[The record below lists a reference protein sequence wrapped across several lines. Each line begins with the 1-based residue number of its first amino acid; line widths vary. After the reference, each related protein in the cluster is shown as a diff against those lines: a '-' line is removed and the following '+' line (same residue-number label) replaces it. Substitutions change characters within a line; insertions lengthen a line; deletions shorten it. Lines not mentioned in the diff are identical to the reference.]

1 MNTLLKMTNISKTY
15 FPHKDMP
22 VQALNRLNL
31 EVFEGEMLAIYGVSG
46 SGKSTLLH
54 IIGCLDR
61 LSDGEYF
68 YKDINIQK
76 CSDQRLAQIRNQ
88 EIGFVLQ
95 DFGLIPYRTAYEN
108 ILVPILFSKGKSTE
122 KIPKRVNR
130 LLEQL
135 GIQELSKRKVCQMS
149 GGQKQRVAIAR
160 ALVNEPSLIL
170 ADEPT
175 GALDSATKLEIYDI
189 FKGLK
194 SSGKTIVIVT
204 HDKEV
209 AEMADRV
216 LHMKDGAL
224 IG

>member
-1 MNTLLKMTNISKTY
+1 MNTLVRMKNVSKTY
-15 FPHKDMP
+15 YPHKDVP
-22 VQALNRLNL
+22 VRALNGLDL

-61 LSDGEYF
+61 QTEGEYIF
-68 YKDINIQK
+68 NDQNIAK
-76 CSDQRLAQIRNQ
+76 CSDRRLARIRNS

-108 ILVPILFSKGKSTE
+108 ISVPFLFSKGKIREMSVHIE
-122 KIPKRVNR
+122 KV
-130 LLEQL
+130 LEQF
-135 GIQELSKRKVCQMS
+135 GIQELSKRKVYQMS

-175 GALDSATKLEIYDI
+175 GALDSATKVEIYDI
-189 FKGLK
+189 FKELRNQGI
-194 SSGKTIVIVT
+194 TIVIVT
-204 HDKEV
+204 HDHEV
-209 AEMADRV
+209 AGMADRV